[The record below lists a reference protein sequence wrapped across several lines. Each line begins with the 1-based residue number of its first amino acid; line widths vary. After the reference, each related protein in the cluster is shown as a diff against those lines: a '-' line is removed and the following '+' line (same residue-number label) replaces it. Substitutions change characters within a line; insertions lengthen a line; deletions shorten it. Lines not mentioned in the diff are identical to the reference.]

1 MLEML
6 VPPTEIT
13 GIREKRE
20 TTGELMTTS
29 IMFSTDCFDST
40 ITAAA
45 VSGPASTLM
54 SICNLKLQ

>member
-20 TTGELMTTS
+20 TTGELMATLM
-29 IMFSTDCFDST
+29 MFSTICFDST
-40 ITAAA
+40 KQLFAA
-45 VSGPASTLM
+45 SGPASTLT